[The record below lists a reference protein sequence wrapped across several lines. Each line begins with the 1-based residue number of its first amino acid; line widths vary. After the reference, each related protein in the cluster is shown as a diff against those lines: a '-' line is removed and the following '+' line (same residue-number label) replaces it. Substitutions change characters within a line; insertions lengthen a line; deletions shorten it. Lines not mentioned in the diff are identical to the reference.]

1 MDLIKQYIVQS
12 ITAASNNL
20 RLTNHQLEALG
31 LLREVLLNSDDLAAD
46 IDKMKTITELSTL
59 AIRLN
64 EIYDYLTRRKIDFFK
79 LSDQFKEHSRYLIN
93 DLTHLL
99 EIDNP
104 ALIIVAINKLNGVED
119 KNESDEIEVNLS
131 KDKTDSNPFTEN
143 DNDSQ
148 AENIEEVAKDEE
160 DFFKSYEELILKPIK
175 PIENMLKQ
183 FANNEINYED
193 LARFAEIMKMHGEVS
208 EKKGFEII
216 SNMHR
221 IIYKALML
229 IISRKLMP
237 GKAVI
242 KSMRACLIV
251 IVTVV
256 RGKDIDIANY
266 LNIAEDF
273 GKEIHIANSK
283 ELNL

>member
-1 MDLIKQYIVQS
+1 LDLIKQYIVQS

-20 RLTNHQLEALG
+20 RLTNHQIEALG

-79 LSDQFKEHSRYLIN
+79 FSDQFKEHSRYLIN
-93 DLTHLL
+93 DLTNLL

-104 ALIIVAINKLNGVED
+104 ALIKVAINKLNGVKE
-119 KNESDEIEVNLS
+119 KKESEEIEVNLS
-131 KDKTDSNPFTEN
+131 KDKSNSISFKEN
-143 DNDSQ
+143 EDDLQ
-148 AENIEEVAKDEE
+148 EENIEEAAKDEE

-183 FANNEINYED
+183 FANNQINFED
-193 LARFAEIMKMHGEVS
+193 LSRFADIMKMHGEVS

-216 SNMHR
+216 SNMHK

-273 GKEIHIANSK
+273 KKEIHIANSK

>member
-12 ITAASNNL
+12 LTAASNNL

-79 LSDQFKEHSRYLIN
+79 FSDQFKEHSRYLIN

-104 ALIIVAINKLNGVED
+104 ALIKAAINKLNGVED
-119 KNESDEIEVNLS
+119 KKVSEEIEVILS
-131 KDKTDSNPFTEN
+131 EDKTDSNPFAEN
-143 DNDSQ
+143 DSDSQ
-148 AENIEEVAKDEE
+148 EDIIKETAEDEE

-175 PIENMLKQ
+175 PIENMLKK

-193 LARFAEIMKMHGEVS
+193 LSRFTEIMKTNGEVS
-208 EKKGFEII
+208 EKNGFEII

-229 IISRKLMP
+229 IKSRKLMP
-237 GKAVI
+237 GKDVI
-242 KSMRACLIV
+242 EQMRACLIV
-251 IVTVV
+251 IVAVV
-256 RGKDIDIANY
+256 RGKDVDITNY
-266 LNIAEDF
+266 LNKAEDF
-273 GKEIHIANSK
+273 EREIQTTNSK